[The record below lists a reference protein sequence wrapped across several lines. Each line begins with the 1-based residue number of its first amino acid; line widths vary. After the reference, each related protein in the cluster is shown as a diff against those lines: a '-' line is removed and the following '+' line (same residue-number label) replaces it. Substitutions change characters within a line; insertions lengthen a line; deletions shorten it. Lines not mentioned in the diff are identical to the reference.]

1 MSKVISDSQYVAMVH
16 AAAKKKLM
24 GSLLNVIR
32 AIIDI
37 RPGRRKTIS
46 ITLQLTF
53 ASTQI

>member
-1 MSKVISDSQYVAMVH
+1 MVR
-16 AAAKKKLM
+16 AATKEKLM
-24 GSLLNVIR
+24 GSLLNVIK

-46 ITLQLTF
+46 ITLQLTL